1 MIDTRFPE
9 ALFPPVVDA
18 EDYANR
24 IKMGEE
30 EAKAT
35 SVIFCGMCRDVGS
48 VIDATISRIYKTAKL
63 FKDYRIVLYENDSK
77 DDTVKKIKMF
87 SDIDSK
93 FTLISESRET
103 SNWKEKDDHC
113 LGLSRATELA
123 DCRNEYMD
131 HISSM
136 EDLDDFKYVIVLDLD
151 IIGGWSY
158 EGILHSLSFLSSN
171 QPVRDSDTHELL
183 GLESIDAVTSN
194 GVLTEPNN
202 VVPLENRA
210 MWHRPKAL
218 LFFDIW
224 AFRFHGQPLIQER
237 ALSRNNFIN
246 IDRGQP
252 PFAVESN
259 FNGLAIYKTS
269 PFVNFRYSASK
280 PPEQGFTVNCDHP
293 SLHRAMNEAGCNI
306 VLNPSMIVSFSSHR
320 FCKTAAFI
328 S

>member
-9 ALFPPVVDA
+9 DFFPPVQDS
-18 EDYANR
+18 EDYYSR
-24 IKMGEE
+24 IELGKK
-30 EAKAT
+30 EAKNT
-35 SVIFCGMCRDVGS
+35 SVIFCGMGRDVGS
-48 VIDATISRIYKTAKL
+48 VINTTISRIYKTAKL

-77 DDTVKKIKMF
+77 DDTVEKIEKF
-87 SDIDSK
+87 SNLDSK

-158 EGILHSLSFLSSN
+158 DGVLHSLSYLSLD
-171 QPVRDSDTHELL
+171 QPAFDYDTDEFKVYK
-183 GLESIDAVTSN
+183 SIDAVTSN

-202 VVPLENRA
+202 IYPIEDRA
-210 MWHRPKAL
+210 MWHRLNDL

-224 AFRFHGQPLIQER
+224 AFRFYDHPLIPTES
-237 ALSRNNFIN
+237 LSNNNFMRIR
-246 IDRGQP
+246 RGQP
-252 PFAVESN
+252 PIVVESN
-259 FNGLAIYKTS
+259 FNGLAIYKTH
-269 PFVNFRYSASK
+269 PFMNFRYSATK
-280 PPEQGFTVNCDHP
+280 PEAEGFTVNCDHP
-293 SLHRAMNEAGCNI
+293 SLHRAMNKVGCSI
-306 VLNPSMIVSFSSHR
+306 ILNPSMIVSFSSHR
-320 FCKTAAFI
+320 FCT
-328 S
+328 